1 MSDTVNNPLKDAA
14 KDAVSEPS
22 SDSGISRR
30 RLLGTVGAAGATG
43 LV

>member
-1 MSDTVNNPLKDAA
+1 M
-14 KDAVSEPS
+14 SEPS

-43 LV
+43 LVL